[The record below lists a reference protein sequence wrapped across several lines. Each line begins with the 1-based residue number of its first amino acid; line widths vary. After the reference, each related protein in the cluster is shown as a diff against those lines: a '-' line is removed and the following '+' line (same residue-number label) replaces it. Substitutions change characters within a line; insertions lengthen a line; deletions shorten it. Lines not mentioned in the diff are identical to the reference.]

1 MKTTTDH
8 LDTLYHAYIQKREIP
23 LHKHQFI
30 HLLKI
35 YPALVVLMSDGV
47 VDKEERLIMNIQ
59 ASKLGYDYATEDLGI
74 EKEEN
79 LMLIYRAE
87 FRYLI
92 KNRHDWERKFLDVL
106 KEYLKNNDEEKSLVK
121 ETMQLFASASQGTS
135 IEEEYAIGQLKRY
148 LDLGN

>member
-1 MKTTTDH
+1 MKTTTDS
-8 LDTLYHAYIQKREIP
+8 LDNLYHAYIQKREIP

-35 YPALVVLMSDGV
+35 YPSLVVLMSDGI
-47 VDKEERLIMNIQ
+47 VDKEERLVMNVQ
-59 ASKLGYDYATEDLGI
+59 ASKLGYDHATEDLGI

-79 LMLIYRAE
+79 LMLIYRSE

-92 KNRHDWERKFLDVL
+92 KNRHDWERKFLDAL
-106 KEYLKNNDEEKSLVK
+106 KEYLNNNEKEKSLVK

-135 IEEEYAIGQLKRY
+135 VEEEFAIGQLKQY
-148 LDLGN
+148 LNLEE

>member
-1 MKTTTDH
+1 MKTSADY
-8 LDTLYHAYIQKREIP
+8 LERLYQDYIQKREIP

-35 YPALVVLMSDGV
+35 YPSLVVLMSDGI
-47 VDKEERLIMNIQ
+47 VDKEERLVMNIQ
-59 ASKLGYDYATEDLGI
+59 ASKLGYDHATNDLGL

-92 KNRHDWERKFLDVL
+92 KNRHDWERKFLDAL
-106 KEYLKNNDEEKSLVK
+106 KEYLDNNEKEKSLVK

-135 IEEEYAIGQLKRY
+135 VEEEFAINQLKEY
-148 LDLGN
+148 LNLDN

>member
-1 MKTTTDH
+1 MKTTTDY
-8 LDTLYHAYIQKREIP
+8 LDKLYHDYILERDIP

-35 YPALVVLMSDGV
+35 YPSLVVLMSDGI

-59 ASKLGYDYATEDLGI
+59 ASKLGYDHATDDLGI

-92 KNRHDWERKFLDVL
+92 KHRHEWERKFLDAL
-106 KEYLKNNDEEKSLVK
+106 KEFLENNEEEKSLVK

-135 IEEEYAIGQLKRY
+135 VEEEFAIGQLKMY
-148 LDLGN
+148 LSLDD